1 MSLPLLYSFRRC
13 PYAIRARVTL
23 LYSGIPV
30 ELREVVLRNKPAE
43 FIACSPKATVP
54 VLALDDGQVLEE
66 SLDIMHWALGQ
77 NDPDGWL
84 ETDRSAAEKLI
95 ADNDG
100 TFKNNLD
107 AYKYSDDHP
116 ERTAEAH
123 RAAGEVFFR
132 ELELRL
138 QQQPYLLGPR
148 MSFADVAV
156 APFVRQFAHIDFDW
170 FEATSY
176 ERLKAWLQRF
186 KELDL
191 FLAAMRKYPA
201 WQAGDAVTVFQ

>member
-1 MSLPLLYSFRRC
+1 
-13 PYAIRARVTL
+13 
-23 LYSGIPV
+23 
-30 ELREVVLRNKPAE
+30 
-43 FIACSPKATVP
+43 
-54 VLALDDGQVLEE
+54 
-66 SLDIMHWALGQ
+66 
-77 NDPDGWL
+77 
-84 ETDRSAAEKLI
+84 
-95 ADNDG
+95 
-100 TFKNNLD
+100 
-107 AYKYSDDHP
+107 
-116 ERTAEAH
+116 
-123 RAAGEVFFR
+123 VFFR

-176 ERLKAWLQRF
+176 ERLKVWLQRF
-186 KELDL
+186 KEQDL